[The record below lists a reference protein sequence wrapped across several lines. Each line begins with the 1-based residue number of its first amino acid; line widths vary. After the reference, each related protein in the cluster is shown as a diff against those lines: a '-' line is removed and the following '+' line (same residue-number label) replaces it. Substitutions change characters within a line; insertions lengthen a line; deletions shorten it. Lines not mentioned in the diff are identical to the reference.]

1 MVSMMLESLFR
12 EIYPQFIQD
21 HLQITLFLGLLSY
34 FLFFYN
40 WVIHTNLEEKF
51 NLVSLITSLC
61 GLLHLHYSNVTLLF
75 RYEAIFV
82 STWFV
87 FFLYHLQTWHKNYRK
102 VMDGKAKSLVR
113 KRQSYI
119 ARYFI
124 TVPDSQNAVGHW
136 EEPPLKNGIHLLLIM
151 FYAFLLLLHAVPFLF
166 GTTYPP
172 FCPLS
177 SDNNLCCRYN
187 YAMEGFHDH
196 VLSRSFCSADVNIAF
211 AGSWSTG
218 KTYVINAILGHEYPT
233 AQSAPAP
240 TTDKFT
246 CITLGSPYRDVVRSD
261 DYERRRHCEIMSH
274 VGDVVGRTCDHDDG
288 GGTSGE
294 LLANVLDVADDN
306 EEFAGFVFFDMPG
319 YQREYGEDCRYRN
332 FYRQLIDRVD
342 YTFVVWDVNHGKI
355 EDEFAEFFQNKARG
369 TNYEIIYNRYDES
382 STEMGFLNQQYGKMS
397 GAGQEMLSEMYITRV
412 HENTTAF
419 TGNSLLPSLTS
430 SSLEEDI
437 SARETS
443 FESDIQLLRSKI
455 KSVNQTVHDNR
466 KKLMKANL
474 VKHEG
479 KLTGF
484 FSLYK
489 LKLSRRLVEGDLNLH
504 IRPRG
509 WFPFL

>member
-1 MVSMMLESLFR
+1 
-12 EIYPQFIQD
+12 
-21 HLQITLFLGLLSY
+21 
-34 FLFFYN
+34 
-40 WVIHTNLEEKF
+40 
-51 NLVSLITSLC
+51 
-61 GLLHLHYSNVTLLF
+61 
-75 RYEAIFV
+75 
-82 STWFV
+82 
-87 FFLYHLQTWHKNYRK
+87 
-102 VMDGKAKSLVR
+102 MDGKAKSLVR
-113 KRQSYI
+113 KRESFI
-119 ARYFI
+119 ARFLI

-136 EEPPLKNGIHLLLIM
+136 EEPPLKNGIHLSLITL
-151 FYAFLLLLHAVPFLF
+151 YTTLLLLHAAPFLF

-196 VLSRSFCSADVNIAF
+196 LLSRSFCSADVNIAF

-218 KTYVINAILGHEYPT
+218 KTYLINAVLGHEYPT

-274 VGDVVGRTCDHDDG
+274 VGDIVGRTCDHDDDAGDGASG
-288 GGTSGE
+288 GG

-319 YQREYGEDCRYRN
+319 YQREYGVDCRYRN

-342 YTFVVWDVNHGKI
+342 FTFVVWDGKSHFFIVNSFEVKITVDYVLILHLTPLHISIQIRPYTSVENQTLNGQKNNNTVNHGKI

-369 TNYEIIYNRYDES
+369 TNYEIIYNRFDES
-382 STEMGFLNQQYGKMS
+382 STEMGFLNQQYVKMS
-397 GAGQEMLSEMYITRV
+397 GTGQEMLSEMYITKV
-412 HENTTAF
+412 HDNTTANP
-419 TGNSLLPSLTS
+419 GNTLLPSLS
-430 SSLEEDI
+430 SSWEEEER
-437 SARETS
+437 STGETS
-443 FESDIQLLRSKI
+443 FENDIKSLRSKI

-466 KKLMKANL
+466 KKMMKANL

-504 IRPRG
+504 VRPR
-509 WFPFL
+509 FFSFF